1 MRSILAA
8 MLSGAWLASAFPWF
22 AGLHLEWLAWC
33 SLVPLI
39 CAIERSHGLRR
50 HALLCLVFALVFSA
64 LCILPLAAW
73 RGAGVVLLWLGFVPV
88 PLAMALSY
96 VAARRLLEVRAAL
109 LCWVLLAVVLESL
122 LTQYWAMAAPW
133 WVVGAS
139 QMRLIWLIQLA
150 DLTGVWGITGWV
162 LACNALLAFCL
173 LQRSRVALALL
184 PLMVLIPWLYGSWR
198 LAEQPA
204 PVGTLR
210 AAAIAPGYTPDDGFA
225 QFERAL
231 DISERAVTQHR
242 PDLLVW
248 AESVYM
254 YPLVT
259 QIESRNLLLAS
270 VERWQVPLLLHA
282 MEQSADRPSRRYGVS
297 ALLTPELATQVLDH
311 APTRSWPVRMDRK
324 RRLTPLAEWL
334 PYADQLSWL
343 YRAASD
349 YGGLV
354 KNGGY
359 TPGSAV
365 PEPFHILWRDQALPL
380 GAVICFELL
389 FPQEVAQVVARGSRA
404 IFWLTND
411 QLAEEGPY
419 GYQFAQFA
427 RLRAV
432 ETRRD
437 VVRTNLTGWAFVV
450 GPDGRTRA
458 QGPHA
463 AGAVLLDTRLHDTLT
478 LYVRY
483 PHGFLCLCAV
493 CAGLVLAWGFLR
505 KRPAKTPH
513 RRTLSP

>member
-1 MRSILAA
+1 MASILAA
-8 MLSGAWLASAFPWF
+8 MLSGALLAGAFPWF
-22 AGLHLEWLAWC
+22 AGLHLEGLAWC
-33 SLVPLI
+33 GLVPLI
-39 CAIERSHGLRR
+39 WAIERSHGLRW
-50 HALLCLVFALVFSA
+50 HTLLCLVFALVFSG

-73 RGAGVVLLWLGFVPV
+73 RGAGVVLLWLGYVPV
-88 PLAMALSY
+88 PFAMALAY
-96 VAARRLLEVRAAL
+96 GAARRLLDVRAAL
-109 LCWVLLAVVLESL
+109 LCWVLLAVVAESL

-133 WVVGAS
+133 WVLGAS

-162 LACNALLAFCL
+162 LACNALLAYCL
-173 LQRSRVALALL
+173 LQRSRTALALL
-184 PLMVLIPWLYGSWR
+184 PVMVLVPWLYGSWR
-198 LAEQPA
+198 LTEPLV

-210 AAAIAPGYTPDDGFA
+210 AAAVAPGHTPDDGFA

-231 DISERAVTQHR
+231 DISERAVAQHR

-270 VERWQVPLLLHA
+270 VERWHVPLLLHA
-282 MEQSADRPSRRYGVS
+282 MEQAADRPSQRYGIS
-297 ALLTPELATQVLDH
+297 ALLTPELATHVLDN

-334 PYADQLSWL
+334 PYADQLPWL
-343 YRAASD
+343 YRAVSD
-349 YGGLV
+349 SVGLV

-359 TPGSAV
+359 TPGSTA
-365 PEPFHILWRDQALPL
+365 PEPFYILWQGQALPL

-389 FPQEVAQVVARGSRA
+389 FPGEVAQVVARGSRA

-437 VVRTNLTGWAFVV
+437 VVRANLTGSAFVV
-450 GPDGRTRA
+450 GPDGRTRVE
-458 QGPHA
+458 GPHG
-463 AGAVLLDTRLHDTLT
+463 AGAVLLDARLHNTLT

-483 PHGFLCLCAV
+483 PRGFLWVCAA
-493 CAGLVLAWGFLR
+493 CAGLMLAWGAVR
-505 KRPAKTPH
+505 K
-513 RRTLSP
+513 LSPAA